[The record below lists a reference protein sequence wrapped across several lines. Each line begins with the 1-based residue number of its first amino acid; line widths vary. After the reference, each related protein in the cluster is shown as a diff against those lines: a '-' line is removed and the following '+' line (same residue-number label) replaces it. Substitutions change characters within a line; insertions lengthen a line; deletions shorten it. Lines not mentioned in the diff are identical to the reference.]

1 MVFSDG
7 IACRY
12 LTPITDSLF
21 MCIQAP
27 CRSIALL
34 CVYFSPQ
41 TNKYHHAG
49 AINLMDHDDQL
60 RSARLDGCFF
70 TSRFFSLSSDSLPCV
85 GAHGDVVVA
94 SIRCA
99 CSPSLIADETYET
112 DETDETDEQVVEEF
126 ELPQLTKL
134 QTNIPKAED
143 IQWCGFLEQYDEQYD
158 RITSRTE
165 KKLQAS

>member
-1 MVFSDG
+1 MLLRFS
-7 IACRY
+7 
-12 LTPITDSLF
+12 F
-21 MCIQAP
+21 
-27 CRSIALL
+27 
-34 CVYFSPQ
+34 
-41 TNKYHHAG
+41 
-49 AINLMDHDDQL
+49 
-60 RSARLDGCFF
+60 
-70 TSRFFSLSSDSLPCV
+70 FFSLSSDSGACLHPLLYLPRVGLACLSLPCV

-99 CSPSLIADETYET
+99 CSPSLIADET
-112 DETDETDEQVVEEF
+112 DETVETDEQVVEEF